1 MIISVINTKGGVGK
15 TTTAFFLAQA
25 AAADPDLQPVA
36 LCDVDPQGSAS
47 DWEYQVTQSGGE
59 LPFELIV
66 TNRKRLERSAPQ
78 AEGTIV
84 VDTPPGNADII
95 QTAISVADFVVVP
108 TQATGIDMQRTWET
122 LETLEGIPHA
132 ILVTSANPRTK
143 LHRIAME
150 LFDAEDV
157 PVFKTHIAKR
167 EAIRTT
173 FGTIS
178 DDLFGYDA
186 VLAEI
191 KEMLNGN

>member
-25 AAADPDLQPVA
+25 AAQDPDLRPVS

-47 DWEYQVTQSGGE
+47 DWEYQVAQSGGE
-59 LPFELIV
+59 LPFDFIV
-66 TNRKRLERSAPQ
+66 TNRKRLQRFAP
-78 AEGTIV
+78 ESSSTII

-95 QTAISVADFVVVP
+95 QTAIGVADFVVVP

-122 LETLEGIPHA
+122 LETLSDVPYAVLI
-132 ILVTSANPRTK
+132 TSADPRTK

-150 LFDAEDV
+150 LFDAENV
-157 PVFKTHIAKR
+157 PVFTTHIAKR
-167 EAIRTT
+167 EAIRNT
-173 FGTIS
+173 FGTIPE
-178 DDLFGYDA
+178 DLFDYDK

-191 KEMLNGN
+191 KEMVK

>member
-25 AAADPDLQPVA
+25 AAADPKLQPVA

-47 DWEYQVTQSGGE
+47 DWEYQITESGGE
-59 LPFELIV
+59 LPFDLVV
-66 TNRKRLERSAPQ
+66 TNRKRLERSAPHH
-78 AEGTIV
+78 EGTMI

-95 QTAISVADFVVVP
+95 QAAIGVSDFVVVP

-122 LETLEGIPHA
+122 LETLDGVPHA
-132 ILVTSANPRTK
+132 VLITSASPRTK

-157 PVFKTHIAKR
+157 PVFTTHIAKR
-167 EAIRTT
+167 EGIRTT
-173 FGTIS
+173 FGTIP
-178 DDLFGYDA
+178 DELYGYDE

-191 KEMLNGN
+191 KEMLNDN

>member
-15 TTTAFFLAQA
+15 TTTAFFLSQA
-25 AAADPDLQPVA
+25 AAGDPELRPVV

-47 DWEYQVTQSGGE
+47 DWEYQITENGGE
-59 LPFELIV
+59 LPFELVV
-66 TNRKRLERSAPQ
+66 TNRKRLERFAPH
-78 AEGTIV
+78 ATGTTI

-95 QTAISVADFVVVP
+95 QAAIGVSDFVVVP

-122 LETLEGIPHA
+122 LETLDDVPHA
-132 ILVTSANPRTK
+132 ILVTSADPRTK

-150 LFDAEDV
+150 LFDAESV

-167 EAIRTT
+167 EGIRTT
-173 FGTIS
+173 FGTIPAE
-178 DDLFGYDA
+178 LYGYDD

-191 KEMLNGN
+191 KEMIKP

>member
-15 TTTAFFLAQA
+15 TTTAFFLALA
-25 AAADPDLQPVA
+25 AANDPELAPVA

-47 DWEYQVTQSGGE
+47 DWEYQITESGGE

-66 TNRKRLERSAPQ
+66 TNRKRLERFAPQ

-95 QTAISVADFVVVP
+95 QAAIGVADFVVVP

-122 LETLEGIPHA
+122 LETLGEIPHA
-132 ILVTSANPRTK
+132 VLITSAAPRTK

-157 PVFKTHIAKR
+157 PVFTTHIAKR

-173 FGTIS
+173 FGTVP
-178 DDLFGYDA
+178 DELYDYDE
-186 VLAEI
+186 VLKEI
-191 KEMLNGN
+191 KEMIA